1 MTDGFPFRKRL
12 NPTAIRP
19 MKPNIRYI
27 PLFAAL
33 LIFCVFSTSA
43 VAEMLS
49 VNSESVNLRSGPGTN
64 YDVRWEY
71 GKGFPLQVISRKG
84 DWVKVSDFEK
94 DSGWIFKPLLSAKGH
109 MIVKVFK
116 NQNKKI
122 NIRSGPGTK
131 YKIVGK
137 AYYGV
142 VFETLEQ
149 QSGWAKVKHE
159 TGLVGWI
166 KRSLLW
172 GF

>member
-1 MTDGFPFRKRL
+1 MGNIQNNFL
-12 NPTAIRP
+12 NKNL
-19 MKPNIRYI
+19 MLLKKHLLS
-27 PLFAAL
+27 LFL
-33 LIFCVFSTSA
+33 GSLVILFSSFSF
-43 VAEMLS
+43 AEMLS
-49 VNSESVNLRSGPGTN
+49 VNSDSVNLRSGPGTN
-64 YDVRWEY
+64 FDVKWEY
-71 GKGFPLQVISRKG
+71 GKGFPLQVVTKKG

-94 DSGWIFKPLLSAKGH
+94 DSGWIYKPLLTRKGH

-116 NQNKKI
+116 NQNKKV

-131 YKIVGK
+131 YRIVGK

-149 QSGWAKVKHE
+149 KNGWARIKHE

>member
-1 MTDGFPFRKRL
+1 MVYIQNLIL
-12 NPTAIRP
+12 NKNL
-19 MKPNIRYI
+19 MVLKKYI
-27 PLFAAL
+27 LS
-33 LIFCVFSTSA
+33 LILVCFCVLFSSISF
-43 VAEMLS
+43 AEMLS

-64 YDVRWEY
+64 FDVKWEY
-71 GKGFPLQVISRKG
+71 GKGFPLQVVTKKG

-94 DSGWIFKPLLSAKGH
+94 DSGWIYKPLLTRKGH

-116 NQNKKI
+116 NQNKKV

-131 YKIVGK
+131 YRIVGK

-142 VFETLEQ
+142 VFETIEQ
-149 QSGWAKVKHE
+149 KNGWARIKHE
-159 TGLVGWI
+159 TGLVGWV

>member
-1 MTDGFPFRKRL
+1 MLYNKLSHIILTFVCIFLLSTP
-12 NPTAIRP
+12 AA
-19 MKPNIRYI
+19 
-27 PLFAAL
+27 FAK
-33 LIFCVFSTSA
+33 IQMF
-43 VAEMLS
+43 S
-49 VNSESVNLRSGPGTN
+49 VNSETVNLRSGPGTN
-64 YDVRWEY
+64 YDIKWEY
-71 GKGFPLQVISRKG
+71 GMGFPLQLVSSKG
-84 DWVKVSDFEK
+84 DWVKVKDFEN
-94 DSGWIFKPLLSAKGH
+94 DTGWIFKSLLSKKGH
-109 MIVKVFK
+109 MIVKVHK

-149 QSGWAKVKHE
+149 KNGWAKIKHE